1 MRSEPSFSSEMR
13 GLDLRNSVAGATP
26 TPRMTRSAG
35 REVPSLRAT
44 EPTFEGSED
53 DGLALS
59 TEADMW
65 NFTPFLVRLD

>member
-1 MRSEPSFSSEMR
+1 MRSEPSFSREMS

-35 REVPSLRAT
+35 SDVPSLRAT
-44 EPTFEGSED
+44 EPTLEGFKD

-59 TEADMW
+59 TEADM
-65 NFTPFLVRLD
+65 

>member
-1 MRSEPSFSSEMR
+1 M
-13 GLDLRNSVAGATP
+13 AGATP

-44 EPTFEGSED
+44 EPTIEGFEV

-59 TEADMW
+59 TEADM
-65 NFTPFLVRLD
+65 

>member
-1 MRSEPSFSSEMR
+1 M
-13 GLDLRNSVAGATP
+13 AGATP

-44 EPTFEGSED
+44 EPTLEGFKV

-59 TEADMW
+59 TEADM
-65 NFTPFLVRLD
+65 